1 MTSAVYNPKHFHIAR
16 FSSTPSQSEH
26 RAETIPTS
34 LPNFDAVRF
43 VSLLEKEGFSKNQA
57 MAVVSALDDVV
68 EESASIIKYSLIS
81 KADQEL
87 TINQYKADFS
97 QLKRD
102 IHEVEQT
109 DVDNVKQANEYLKSE
124 IEKLKKALSEEIT
137 RSHAGVRLDI
147 NLEKGRIRDE
157 GLLLQDHL
165 QHTDHRIESEI
176 RALRKHMEG
185 IKLQILQYM
194 IGTITTAGTLLLAY
208 KQLIE

>member
-1 MTSAVYNPKHFHIAR
+1 
-16 FSSTPSQSEH
+16 
-26 RAETIPTS
+26 
-34 LPNFDAVRF
+34 
-43 VSLLEKEGFSKNQA
+43 

-68 EESASIIKYSLIS
+68 EESADIIKYSLIS

-87 TINQYKADFS
+87 TINQYKADFT
-97 QLKRD
+97 QLKKD

-109 DVDNVKQANEYLKSE
+109 DVDNVKQTNEYLKSE

-157 GLLLQDHL
+157 GQILQEHL